1 MPAVKASPPARVKKE
16 APRLPDPAAHLTAV
30 IPGRAKRR
38 PTPSP
43 ELTDPYLAIFDI
55 LDAER
60 GQATEKR
67 SQTRKE
73 RALSR

>member
-1 MPAVKASPPARVKKE
+1 
-16 APRLPDPAAHLTAV
+16 LPDPAVHLTAV

-43 ELTDPYLAIFDI
+43 EMTDPYLAIFDI

-60 GQATEKR
+60 SQASEKR
-67 SQTRKE
+67 SQTRSE
-73 RALSR
+73 RALRR